1 MMASSSKIYLVTG
14 EFQLEEGALY
24 QALLP
29 IPYAGDSPEHGGL
42 EAEQPPLSTGGTGC
56 CGTNR
61 SVSHGL
67 LTMALAE

>member
-1 MMASSSKIYLVTG
+1 MMASSSKIYLVPG

-29 IPYAGDSPEHGGL
+29 ISYAGDSPEDGGL
-42 EAEQPPLSTGGTGC
+42 GAEQPPHSAGGTGC

-61 SVSHGL
+61 SVSYGL
-67 LTMALAE
+67 LTTALAE